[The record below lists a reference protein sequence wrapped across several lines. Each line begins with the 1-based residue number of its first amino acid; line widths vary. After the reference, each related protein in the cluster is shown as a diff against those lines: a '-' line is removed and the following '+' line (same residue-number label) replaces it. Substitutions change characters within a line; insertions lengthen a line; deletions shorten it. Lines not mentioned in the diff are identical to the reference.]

1 VTSARSHRPTS
12 RDVRPI
18 WFSLSGRWWTA
29 ARPARS
35 VDNNGE
41 QATSLSLVGTNGGA
55 GRAVSYRCGVLRL
68 GLAAVSGLLTALA
81 FPTHNWWWLAPVGV
95 ALLAAA
101 VTGTRRRTAALLG
114 LVHGLAFFVPTLSW
128 SGVYVGKLPWFA
140 LASLEALYLAAMCAL
155 TVVVQRPFLR
165 TRLRPLAYAAV
176 PLLWVLQEWARGT
189 TPFGG
194 FPWARLAFSQADS
207 PLAHL
212 ARYAG
217 APGITFAV
225 AALGTVLFALVRE
238 GIPRWRAGRGRA
250 PAAYRSVAVGLTLL
264 ALAPAGASLAVHPPT
279 GGHPVRVLFVQGNVP
294 EPGLDFNAER
304 RKVLDNHVQ
313 ATIAATKGQA
323 TPPTLVV
330 WPENSS
336 DIDPFENLD
345 AKTDIRLAV
354 ESAQAPI
361 LLGAVLDGPGR
372 YVSNASLFYRPGGG
386 EPGRYVK
393 QHPVPFAE
401 YIPYRSFFRRFS
413 DKVDLVTRDFAA
425 GRGPGGF
432 EVPVRDGQP
441 FWVIPTICF
450 EVAYDDLMRD
460 STTQPGREA
469 SILAVQTNNAT
480 FGYTAESEQQF
491 AISRIRAIEHGRS
504 VVHVSTVGVSGFIRP
519 DGTYVDKTSLFTQAA
534 RFGSPVVRTEVTF
547 SDRIGPLPEY
557 AAAAAALAL
566 LAIGLWAG
574 RRDARVE
581 PGVTDPAPTRRDS
594 VVV

>member
-1 VTSARSHRPTS
+1 
-12 RDVRPI
+12 
-18 WFSLSGRWWTA
+18 
-29 ARPARS
+29 
-35 VDNNGE
+35 
-41 QATSLSLVGTNGGA
+41 
-55 GRAVSYRCGVLRL
+55 VSYRWGVLRL

-81 FPTHNWWWLAPVGV
+81 FPTHNLWWLAPVGV

-101 VTGTRRRTAALLG
+101 VTGARWRLATLAG
-114 LVHGLAFFVPTLSW
+114 LVHGLAFFLPTLSW
-128 SGVYVGKLPWFA
+128 SGVYVGNLPWVA
-140 LASLEALYLAAMCAL
+140 LASLEALYIAAMCAL
-155 TVVVQRPFLR
+155 TALAQRPFLD

-176 PLLWVLQEWARGT
+176 PLLWVLQEWARDT

-207 PLAHL
+207 PLAGL

-225 AALGTVLFALVRE
+225 AALGTVVFALLRE
-238 GIPRWRAGRGRA
+238 GVLRWRGAHGAGH
-250 PAAYRSVAVGLTLL
+250 AAYRLLAVGLVVL
-264 ALAPAGASLAVHPPT
+264 ALAPAGASLAIHPPT
-279 GGHPVRVLFVQGNVP
+279 NGRPVSVLFVQGNVP
-294 EPGLDFNAER
+294 KPGLDFNAER
-304 RKVLDNHVQ
+304 RRVLDNHVQ
-313 ATIAATKGQA
+313 ATIAATKGEA
-323 TPPTLVV
+323 SAPTLVV

-345 AKTDIRLAV
+345 AKADIRLAV

-361 LLGAVLDGPGR
+361 LVGAVLDGPGR

-386 EPGRYVK
+386 EPGRYIK

-401 YIPYRSFFRRFS
+401 YIPFRSFFRNFS

-425 GRGPGGF
+425 GDEPGGF
-432 EVPVRDGQP
+432 EVPVSGAQP
-441 FWVIPTICF
+441 YWIIPTICF

-519 DGTYVDKTSLFTQAA
+519 DGTYVDKTSLFTRAA
-534 RFGSPVVRTEVTF
+534 RLGSPVVRTEVTV
-547 SDRIGPLPEY
+547 SDRIGQLPEY
-557 AAAAAALAL
+557 AAAAAAVAL
-566 LAIGLWAG
+566 LAIGLWS
-574 RRDARVE
+574 RRRNARVE
-581 PGVTDPAPTRRDS
+581 AAVTDPAPTRRDS

>member
-1 VTSARSHRPTS
+1 M
-12 RDVRPI
+12 
-18 WFSLSGRWWTA
+18 
-29 ARPARS
+29 
-35 VDNNGE
+35 
-41 QATSLSLVGTNGGA
+41 
-55 GRAVSYRCGVLRL
+55 LRL

-81 FPTHNWWWLAPVGV
+81 FPTHNLWFLAPVGV
-95 ALLAAA
+95 AVLAAA
-101 VTGTRRRTAALLG
+101 VTGARWRLATLVG
-114 LVHGLAFFVPTLSW
+114 LVHGLAFFLPTLSW
-128 SGVYVGKLPWFA
+128 SGVYVGNLPWVA
-140 LASLEALYLAAMCAL
+140 LATLEALYVAAMCAL
-155 TVVVQRPFLR
+155 TALVQRPFLD

-225 AALGTVLFALVRE
+225 AALGTVVLALARE
-238 GIPRWRAGRGRA
+238 GVPWWRRA
-250 PAAYRSVAVGLTLL
+250 HGGGHAAYRLLAVGLVVL
-264 ALAPAGASLAVHPPT
+264 ALAPSVASLVVHPPT
-279 GGHPVRVLFVQGNVP
+279 NGKPVSVMFVQGNVP
-294 EPGLDFNAER
+294 KPGLDFNAER

-313 ATIAATKGQA
+313 ATVAATRGEP

-345 AKTDIRLAV
+345 AKADIRLAV

-386 EPGRYVK
+386 EPGRYIK

-401 YIPYRSFFRRFS
+401 YIPFRTFFRNFS

-425 GRGPGGF
+425 GDQPGGF
-432 EVPVRDGQP
+432 EVPVSGAQP
-441 FWVIPTICF
+441 YWIIPTICF

-460 STTQPGREA
+460 STTQPGRQA

-534 RFGSPVVRTEVTF
+534 RLGSPVVRTEVTV

-557 AAAAAALAL
+557 AAAGAGLAL
-566 LAIGLWAG
+566 LALGLWTG
-574 RRDARVE
+574 RRNARVE
-581 PGVTDPAPTRRDS
+581 PAATDPAPSRRDS

>member
-1 VTSARSHRPTS
+1 M
-12 RDVRPI
+12 
-18 WFSLSGRWWTA
+18 
-29 ARPARS
+29 
-35 VDNNGE
+35 
-41 QATSLSLVGTNGGA
+41 
-55 GRAVSYRCGVLRL
+55 LRL

-81 FPTHNWWWLAPVGV
+81 FPTYNLWWLAPVGV

-101 VTGTRRRTAALLG
+101 VTGARWRRAALVG
-114 LVHGLAFFVPTLSW
+114 LVHGLAFFLPTLSW
-128 SGVYVGKLPWFA
+128 SGVYVGKLPWVA
-140 LASLEALYLAAMCAL
+140 LAVLEALYIALMCAL
-155 TVVVQRPFLR
+155 TAVVQRPLLR

-176 PLLWVLQEWARGT
+176 PVFWVLQEWARGT

-217 APGITFAV
+217 APGTTFAV
-225 AALGTVLFALVRE
+225 AALGALLLALVE
-238 GIPRWRAGRGRA
+238 AAVPRLRPAPGAGH
-250 PAAYRSVAVGLTLL
+250 AAHRPLAVVLALL
-264 ALAPAGASLAVHPPT
+264 ALAPAAVSLGIHPPT
-279 GGHPVRVLFVQGNVP
+279 NGRAVRVMFVQGNVP
-294 EPGLDFNAER
+294 KPGLDFNAER

-313 ATIAATKGQA
+313 ATIAATKDLP

-336 DIDPFENLD
+336 DIDPIENLD
-345 AKTDIRLAV
+345 AKADIRLAV

-361 LLGAVLDGPGR
+361 LVGAVLDGPGR

-401 YIPYRSFFRRFS
+401 YIPYRSFFRHFS
-413 DKVDLVTRDFAA
+413 DKVDLVVRDFAA
-425 GRGPGGF
+425 GDRPGGF
-432 EVPVRDGQP
+432 EVPVSGQQP
-441 FWVIPTICF
+441 YWIIPTICF

-460 STTQPGREA
+460 STTAPGRQA

-480 FGYTAESEQQF
+480 FGFTAESEQQF

-519 DGTYVDKTSLFTQAA
+519 DGTYVDKTTLFTRAA
-534 RFGSPVVRTEVTF
+534 RLGSPVVRTEVTVA
-547 SDRIGPLPEY
+547 DRIGPLPEY
-557 AAAAAALAL
+557 AAAAAAVAL
-566 LAIGLWAG
+566 LVVGLWSG
-574 RRDARVE
+574 RRAARVE
-581 PGVTDPAPTRRDS
+581 AAVTDPAPTRRDT